1 MGELKHADTIT
12 DGDSSDM
19 RVLEQTRVTRQP
31 ARLNDSSSTTVSE
44 GTNDDSITAQVED
57 SPDTSY
63 EVKSK
68 AEAKVVLRR
77 VTR

>member
-19 RVLEQTRVTRQP
+19 RLEQTRVTRQP
-31 ARLNDSSSTTVSE
+31 AGLNDSSSTTVSE

-57 SPDTSY
+57 SPNSSY